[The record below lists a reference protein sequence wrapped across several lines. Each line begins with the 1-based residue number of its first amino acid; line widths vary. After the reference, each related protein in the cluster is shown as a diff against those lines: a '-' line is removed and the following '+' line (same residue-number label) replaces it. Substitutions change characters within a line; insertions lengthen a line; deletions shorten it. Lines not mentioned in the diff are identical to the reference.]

1 MRLPLR
7 SAALDRLRATRAID
21 VLIIGGGINGAG
33 LLRELALNGVNAL
46 LVDQADFAAGATS
59 ASSRMIHGG
68 LRYLENGE
76 FRLVRESLHE
86 RNRLLKNAPHAVKP
100 LPTTIP
106 IFSRW
111 SGFTNATAKFFDR
124 TSKPSKRGAALVK
137 IGLTLYDLFT
147 ARDRVLPTHTFAG
160 RTAALRAR
168 PLLHPGIV
176 CTATYYDAWI
186 PLPERLCLELIDDAL
201 AAHPD
206 AQALNYVAA
215 IANTA
220 DGSVTLRDEVTGENF
235 SVTPRVV
242 VNATGAWIDFANTA
256 LGTPTRFIG
265 GTKGSHLIVDH
276 PELLAA
282 TAGQQLFFENEDG
295 RICIFFPLQGKV
307 LVGSTDIRIE
317 NPDDAVCDEGEVDY
331 LLQSVRIV
339 FPAIKIGREHI
350 VSRFCGV
357 RPLPASEAGFTGRI
371 SRDHARRDLPPAPP
385 ARPWP
390 VYSLVGGKWSTFR
403 AFAEQVADKI
413 FADLGRS
420 RRVGTHGTAIGG
432 REPEPNYAEPAAL
445 MQITR
450 TEAVVHLDDL
460 LLRRTPLALFG
471 MLTPERFAAIAEA
484 TARELGW
491 DAAHWADEIDRTCK
505 LLASRH
511 GIHLAAGNPKTQD
524 FITRPSS
531 LN

>member
-7 SAALDRLRATRAID
+7 PAALDRLRATRAID
-21 VLIIGGGINGAG
+21 VLIVGGGINGAG
-33 LLRELALNGVNAL
+33 LLRELALNGVDAV
-46 LVDQADFAAGATS
+46 LVEKADFAAGATS

-111 SGFTNATAKFFDR
+111 SGFANATAKFFDR

-137 IGLTLYDLFT
+137 IGLSLYDLFT
-147 ARDRVLPTHTFAG
+147 VRDRVLPTHSFAG
-160 RTAALRAR
+160 RTAALRTR

-201 AAHPD
+201 AAHAG

-215 IANTA
+215 VATSP
-220 DGSVTLRDEVTGENF
+220 DGAVTLRDEITGEKLA
-235 SVTPRVV
+235 VTPRVV

-256 LGTPTRFIG
+256 LGQPTRFIG

-282 TAGQQLFFENEDG
+282 TAGHQLFYENEDG
-295 RICIFFPLQGKV
+295 RICIFFPLHGKV
-307 LVGSTDIRIE
+307 LVGSTDIRID
-317 NPDDAVCDEGEVDY
+317 NPDQAVCDEREVDY
-331 LLQSVRIV
+331 MLQSVRTV

-357 RPLPASEAGFTGRI
+357 RPLPASEDGFTGRI
-371 SRDHARRDLPPAPP
+371 SRDHARRDLPPTPP

-390 VYSLVGGKWSTFR
+390 VYSLVGGKWTTFR

-413 FADLGRS
+413 FSDLGRA
-420 RRVGTHGTAIGG
+420 RRTATDDIPIGG
-432 REPEPNYAEPAAL
+432 REPEPVYHNPAAL
-445 MQITR
+445 GHVVR

-471 MLTPERFAAIAEA
+471 QLTPDRFAAVAELVG
-484 TARELGW
+484 RELGW
-491 DAAHWADEIDRTCK
+491 SPTYLTHEATRTRE
-505 LLASRH
+505 LLANRH
-511 GIHLAAGNPKTQD
+511 GVQLSV
-524 FITRPSS
+524 PSLS
-531 LN
+531 SQL

>member
-7 SAALDRLRATRAID
+7 SAALDRLRASRAID
-21 VLIIGGGINGAG
+21 VLIVGGGINGAG
-33 LLRELALNGVNAL
+33 LLRELALNGIDAL
-46 LVDQADFAAGATS
+46 LVDKADFAAGATS

-76 FRLVRESLHE
+76 FRLVRESIHE

-111 SGFTNATAKFFDR
+111 SGFANATAKFFDR

-147 ARDRVLPTHTFAG
+147 ARDRVLPTHSFAG
-160 RTAALRAR
+160 RAAALRAR

-201 AAHPD
+201 TAHPG

-215 IANTA
+215 IATTP
-220 DGSVTLRDEVTGENF
+220 DGALTLRDEITGEDF
-235 SVTPRVV
+235 AVTPRVV
-242 VNATGAWIDFANTA
+242 VNAAGAWIDFANTA
-256 LGTPTRFIG
+256 LGQPTRFVG

-282 TAGQQLFFENEDG
+282 TAGHQLFYENEDG
-295 RICIFFPLQGKV
+295 RICIFFPLHGKV

-317 NPDDAVCDEGEVDY
+317 NPDDAVCDEREIDY
-331 LLQSVRIV
+331 MLQSVRTV

-357 RPLPASEAGFTGRI
+357 RPLPASEGGFTGRI

-390 VYSLVGGKWSTFR
+390 VYSLVGGKWTTFR

-413 FADLGRS
+413 FTDLGRT
-420 RRVGTHGTAIGG
+420 RRTATRDTPIGG
-432 REPEPNYAEPAAL
+432 REPEPDSANLAAL
-445 MQITR
+445 AQIVR
-450 TEAVVHLDDL
+450 TEAVTRLDDL
-460 LLRRTPLALFG
+460 LLRRTPIALFG
-471 MLTPERFAAIAEA
+471 QITPDHFAAIAELA
-484 TARELGW
+484 ARELGW
-491 DAAHWADEIDRTCK
+491 DAPRLAAELTRTRH
-505 LLASRH
+505 LLATRH
-511 GIHLAAGNPKTQD
+511 GVIVP
-524 FITRPSS
+524 S
-531 LN
+531 LNAQPSILNS

>member
-7 SAALDRLRATRAID
+7 PAALDRLRASRAVD
-21 VLIIGGGINGAG
+21 VLIVGGGINGAG
-33 LLRELALNGVNAL
+33 LLRELALNGVDAL
-46 LVDQADFAAGATS
+46 LVDKADFAAGATS

-111 SGFTNATAKFFDR
+111 SGFANATAKFFDR
-124 TSKPSKRGAALVK
+124 TSKPSKRGSALVK

-147 ARDRVLPTHTFAG
+147 ARDRVLPTHSFAG
-160 RTAALRAR
+160 RSAALRTR

-201 AAHPD
+201 ADHPG

-215 IANTA
+215 IGTA
-220 DGSVTLRDEVTGENF
+220 SDGSVNLRDEITGENF
-235 SVTPRVV
+235 AVTPRVV
-242 VNATGAWIDFANTA
+242 VNATGAWIDFANKA
-256 LGTPTRFIG
+256 LGQPTRFIG

-282 TAGQQLFFENEDG
+282 TAGHQLFYENEDG
-295 RICIFFPLQGKV
+295 RICIFFPLHGKV

-317 NPDDAVCDEGEVDY
+317 NPDEAVCDELEIDY
-331 LLQSVRIV
+331 MLQSVRTV
-339 FPAIKIGREHI
+339 FPAIKIGRRHI

-357 RPLPASEAGFTGRI
+357 RPLPASEDGFTGRI

-390 VYSLVGGKWSTFR
+390 VYSLVGGKWTTFR

-413 FADLGRS
+413 FADLGHT
-420 RRVGTHGTAIGG
+420 RRNATHDTPIGG
-432 REPEPNYAEPAAL
+432 REAEPAYHDPAAL
-445 MQITR
+445 AHLVR

-471 MLTPERFAAIAEA
+471 QLTPDRFAAVAELVG
-484 TARELGW
+484 RELGW
-491 DAAHWADEIDRTCK
+491 SPTYLTHEVTRTRE
-505 LLASRH
+505 LLATRH
-511 GIHLAAGNPKTQD
+511 GVSFPAPALNAQLAT
-524 FITRPSS
+524 